1 MRLFECDKGWEKGW
15 ILREFGLAPLKAYV
29 NIYGLSQAAGVI
41 TEAVLY
47 RGSRMENAEHMSM
60 SGLLAENISRP
71 LCFMVLAGRCLS
83 KLMCYI
89 SYRGLLGD
97 PVNIRLHSVQV
108 CLWVCLSPDWIDV
121 SAA

>member
-15 ILREFGLAPLKAYV
+15 ILREFGAAPLKAYV

-60 SGLLAENISRP
+60 SGLLAGEHFPTTLLHGISRALP
-71 LCFMVLAGRCLS
+71 LETNVL
-83 KLMCYI
+83 
-89 SYRGLLGD
+89 
-97 PVNIRLHSVQV
+97 RL
-108 CLWVCLSPDWIDV
+108 I
-121 SAA
+121 